1 MLIGLRA
8 HLTATTVIFILRH
21 GSRRVGTPATCKNL
35 TAVKAATASLQLI
48 LLYHCRSHPLPNSRV
63 YTWRI
68 ADIRHLVLPI
78 LAAPPPSSTYPHGG
92 SLPPRHLVFH
102 FPHVPSSS
110 GTPTYAVHLRVL
122 PPPHLR
128 RTGALRSAVYI
139 YHSSATTT
147 FGSST
152 TPYTSIPF

>member
-1 MLIGLRA
+1 MVIGLRA

-21 GSRRVGTPATCKNL
+21 GSRRVGTPAARKTL
-35 TAVKAATASLQLI
+35 TAVKAATTSLQHTTL
-48 LLYHCRSHPLPNSRV
+48 PLPVTSITKLYGYIPGV
-63 YTWRI
+63 V
-68 ADIRHLVLPI
+68 DIRHLVLPI

-92 SLPPRHLVFH
+92 SIPPRHLVFH
-102 FPHVPSSS
+102 FPHVTSSS
-110 GTPTYAVHLRVL
+110 GTPTYAVHLRVM

-128 RTGALRSAVYI
+128 RAGVLSSHVYI
-139 YHSSATTT
+139 YHASATTT